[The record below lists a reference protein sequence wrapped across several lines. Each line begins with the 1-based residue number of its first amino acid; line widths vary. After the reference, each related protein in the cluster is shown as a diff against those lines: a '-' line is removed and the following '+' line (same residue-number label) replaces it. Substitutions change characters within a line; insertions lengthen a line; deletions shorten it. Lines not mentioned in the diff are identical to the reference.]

1 MKFTDPLPHEAEII
15 KNYEYLEKYLPKLL
29 GERVR
34 IDERALGNYAFSLG
48 LRKKV
53 VEHWTIPGMYPLDD
67 MAFARFIF
75 WTGLVNFAYWL
86 DGNPEGRKKFE
97 FENPNG
103 KPFSGAFALDKCFY
117 RAFGERAITSDMI
130 EPHFESMEKARIFFK
145 GLCDIPFL
153 EWRYWNM
160 REALDV
166 LKKHFNKDPINIY
179 EEARWDVK
187 KLVALLVL
195 RFPLAFGG
203 GVTTLNLYNTSP
215 KASGHKILSF
225 PFYKLAKLLPVLY
238 QGRALRPG
246 SSLSKLVNTETIVA
260 ICDYEVPKALRH
272 AGVLVYGEE
281 LAQKVDTEKVI
292 HRHSLDELAIRA
304 ANTVAN
310 YEILKR
316 LENWDIVALDFA
328 QWSSGKAS
336 AKPHHR
342 TPTPAY

>member
-1 MKFTDPLPHEAEII
+1 MKLADILPYEAEII
-15 KNYEYLEKYLPKLL
+15 KNHEYLEKHIPKLL
-29 GERVR
+29 GDLVK
-34 IDERALGNYAFSLG
+34 IDKRALVDYAFSLS
-48 LRKKV
+48 LKQKV
-53 VEHWTIPGMYPLDD
+53 AEHWTIPGIYPQDD
-67 MAFARFIF
+67 KAFARFVF

-86 DGNPEGRKKFE
+86 DGNPGGRKKFE
-97 FENPNG
+97 FENPGG

-130 EPHFESMEKARIFFK
+130 EPLFESMEKARDFFK

-160 REALDV
+160 REAFDV
-166 LKKHFNKDPINIY
+166 LKKHFGGDPINIY
-179 EEARWDVK
+179 EEANWDVK

-203 GVTTLNLYNTSP
+203 DVTTLNSYHP
-215 KASGHKILSF
+215 HKILSF

-238 QGRALRPG
+238 QGRALKPG
-246 SSLSKLVNTETIVA
+246 SSLKKLANIETIVA
-260 ICDYEVPKALRH
+260 VCDYEVPKALRH

-281 LAQKVDTEKVI
+281 LAQRVDEEKAI
-292 HRHSLDELAIRA
+292 HRHSLGELAIRVY
-304 ANTVAN
+304 NTVAN
-310 YEILKR
+310 YEILQR

-328 QWSSGKAS
+328 QWSSGKNS
-336 AKPHHR
+336 QKPHHR